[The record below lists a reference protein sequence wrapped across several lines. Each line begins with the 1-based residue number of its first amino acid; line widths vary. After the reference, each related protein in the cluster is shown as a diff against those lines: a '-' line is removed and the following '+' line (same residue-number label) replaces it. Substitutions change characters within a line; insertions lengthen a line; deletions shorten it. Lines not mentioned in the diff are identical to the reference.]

1 VSSNE
6 EQELLEQLRKLKVD
20 DVLLNTVVTLVNLSA
35 HKLQDKQLDEA
46 KKGIDAAREILPLC
60 PQEPTGPIK
69 DALSQL
75 QMAYVQATKEAGGPD
90 EPDEP
95 EEPEKP
101 KPDIWTP

>member
-1 VSSNE
+1 MSSSE

-35 HKLQDKQLDEA
+35 HKLQDKDLDEV
-46 KKGIDAAREILPLC
+46 KKGIDAAREMLPLC
-60 PQEPTGPIK
+60 PEEQVGPIK
-69 DALSQL
+69 EALSQL
-75 QMAYVQATKEAGGPD
+75 QIAYVQASKEPG
-90 EPDEP
+90 EQKEP